1 MAVRLCPAG
10 LLLAAACLA
19 PGCRLIDAAAQGQGE
34 IDGGADIDASPG
46 SCPPVP
52 LVSDDFEDGVTG
64 PDWTPYNDAGASLE
78 EADGVLRVVY
88 SGASPA
94 WAGYATVGSHDM
106 RGGSFAAHV
115 RQVGGMTILELNAG
129 GTKVQTY
136 ADVVT
141 LHATVIVDG
150 DTITSFETD
159 YLSAIHVHWR
169 MREQDGRIHWETSAD
184 GVDWTEIDA
193 RPTPLALDSVT
204 LLVSGGGAAGD
215 PAAEFESV
223 DIEVA
228 DPECAPAAARRPVVQ

>member
-1 MAVRLCPAG
+1 VAVRLRPAG

-19 PGCRLIDAAAQGQGE
+19 APGCRLIDAAADGDGDGE
-34 IDGGADIDASPG
+34 IDASAA
-46 SCPPVP
+46 SCPPVS
-52 LVSDDFEDGVTG
+52 LLSDDFEDGVTSA
-64 PDWTPYNDAGASLE
+64 DWTPWSDAGATLE
-78 EADGVLRVVY
+78 EADGSLRVIY

-94 WAGYATVGSHDM
+94 WAGYSTVGSHDM

-115 RQVGGMTILELNAG
+115 RQVGGMTIMELNAG
-129 GTKVQTY
+129 STKVQTH
-136 ADVVT
+136 ADLFT

-159 YLSAIHVHWR
+159 YLSASHVHWR
-169 MREQDGRIHWETSAD
+169 MREQDGRIHWETSTD

-204 LLVSGGGAAGD
+204 LLVSGGGVDGD
-215 PAAEFESV
+215 AAAEFESV

-228 DPECAPAAARRPVVQ
+228 DPDCAPAATRRPVVQ